1 MRRLC
6 GEMVLF
12 VLLALP
18 AARAE
23 EILENAFATVRVDP
37 ARGGAVTAMHYRKA
51 TTFPLI
57 ADKGAGVAG
66 TGLFLAG
73 RIEVGEERLS
83 LTHVHM
89 KVQRRA
95 DAAGRVLVLTAR
107 LPPPASTLRWTRT
120 FTMGV
125 GESGV
130 RFKDTFRNEGADLA
144 FSVGI
149 QAEQQ
154 PEPWRKNLRC
164 WYGGAAR
171 HFTSVAPAHAGQ
183 VVPFEP
189 GGQAV
194 FWRVVSQYGV
204 GALWV
209 TRAPVRIARAVHH
222 LPATLGCPAR
232 FDWTTEAIPLARGQE
247 VSITGEV
254 LIDEGGRRSND
265 PRALLASN
273 RTIAMVDVRAAG
285 MPGDRLPG
293 AVTLVAAEK
302 AAVRVAVTQFRL
314 ENGARTGERSLARF
328 EAALTPGRAQ
338 FHHFDVLPDKAGLLY
353 VEAVVADEDG
363 NTLIR
368 SAARSLIDGRTAEG
382 DLQRVW
388 RFYTRRLPEAT
399 YKGTWEEIGRRALRV
414 SVRPAAT
421 AESKKRLAFMEKHFP
436 FYARMLRGAAAAR
449 KIDPARLA
457 YAPPA
462 RPQRFE
468 ACMAIFFNGP
478 DGPLNCYS
486 KERSGASYA
495 GLKYAKI
502 IPDEGY
508 RFHAYSPG
516 GPMVA
521 WGINSAGLSMTAASL
536 NCDGE
541 TKRIADKRLAEWRAK
556 GRFTAP
562 GPWPWMVLAGCK
574 NVDEAIALITNPEA
588 PVAGEVNV
596 LLVDREGNAAK
607 VQGWGITHHVTRYDP
622 GAKGF
627 FVVGNYPVETPEGL
641 FRIGAWGWAANTM
654 MRERFLLQ
662 VAGRRRGH
670 IRLADAFWI
679 METHAAGGMC
689 QHLYDNTGALFSNT
703 SCIAVPRTGDLWLSH
718 GPPCRV
724 RYHRYRLSE
733 D

>member
-6 GEMVLF
+6 GETVLF

-23 EILENAFATVRVDP
+23 EILENAFVTVRIDP
-37 ARGGAVTAMHYRKA
+37 AHGGAVTAMHYRKA

-57 ADKGAGVAG
+57 ADKGAGAAG
-66 TGLFLAG
+66 MGVFFAG
-73 RIEVGEERLS
+73 RLQVGDERLP
-83 LTHVHM
+83 LADVPM
-89 KVQRRA
+89 KVERHT
-95 DAAGRVLVLTAR
+95 DAAGRMLVLTAR
-107 LPPPASTLRWTRT
+107 LPRPASALRWTRI

-125 GESGV
+125 GESGF
-130 RFKDTFRNEGADLA
+130 RFKDTFRNEGEDLT
-144 FSVGI
+144 FSAGM
-149 QAEQQ
+149 QAEQRSA
-154 PEPWRKNLRC
+154 PWRKNLRC
-164 WYGGAAR
+164 WYGDAHR

-183 VVPFEP
+183 VVRFEP
-189 GGQAV
+189 GGRAV
-194 FWRVVSQYGV
+194 FWRVVGQYGV
-204 GALWV
+204 GTLWV
-209 TRAPVRIARAVHH
+209 ARSPVGIARAVHQ

-232 FDWTTEAIPLARGQE
+232 FEWTTGPIPLARGQE
-247 VSITGEV
+247 ISIAGEV

-285 MPGDRLPG
+285 MPGERLPG

-302 AAVRVAVTQFRL
+302 ATVHVAVTQFRL
-314 ENGARTGERSLARF
+314 ENGARTGERALARF

-338 FHHFDVLPDKAGLLY
+338 FHHFDVLPDKAGRLY

-368 SAARSLIDGRTAEG
+368 SAAWSLIDGRTAEG

-414 SVRPAAT
+414 RARPTAT
-421 AESKKRLAFMEKHFP
+421 AESKKRLAFLEKHFP
-436 FYARMLRGAAAAR
+436 FYARMLKGAAAAR

-457 YAPPA
+457 CVPPP
-462 RPQRFE
+462 RSPRVE
-468 ACMAIFFNGP
+468 ACMAVFFNGP

-486 KERSGASYA
+486 KERSGTGYA

-502 IPDEGY
+502 LPDEGY

-541 TKRIADKRLAEWRAK
+541 TKRVTQKRLAEWRAA

-562 GPWPWMVLAGCK
+562 ALWPWMVLAGCK
-574 NVDEAIALITNPEA
+574 NVDEAIALITDPDA

-596 LLVDREGNAAK
+596 LLVDRDGNAAK
-607 VQGWGITHHVTRYDP
+607 VEGWGITHHVTRYDP
-622 GAKGF
+622 KRKGF
-627 FVVGNYPVETPEGL
+627 FAVGNYPLETPDGL

-654 MRERFLLQ
+654 MRERFIWQ
-662 VAGRRRGH
+662 VAGRKKGR

-679 METHAAGGMC
+679 MESHAAGGMC

-703 SCIAVPRTGDLWLSH
+703 SFIAVPRTGDLWISH